1 VAARL
6 GVGGRR
12 RLRRRLLRLLRLL
25 LLRRPLPG
33 VAALGRLGCGLE
45 LRAFGMEDP
54 SQQLQAK
61 EAAAFRSISRLHDQK
76 LYKRA
81 LKTCDA
87 ILKAAPEH
95 GETLA
100 FKALTLSNLG
110 RKEEAYA
117 LAKLGLMK
125 TKMRSNLAW
134 HFYGLIYRA
143 DRNYV
148 EAIKCYRASLR
159 LRDAPRDALT
169 VQRELAVL
177 QVQTRDLKGFCET
190 RKVIFT
196 AQAQLRTNWIGL
208 RYVVLCCCRGAW
220 RAWRVARVCGCI
232 GGAGAP
238 CLPGTARLGSARHG
252 TAWQGRAGRQPG
264 TYRSAL

>member
-1 VAARL
+1 M
-6 GVGGRR
+6 
-12 RLRRRLLRLLRLL
+12 LRLNDAGSR
-25 LLRRPLPG
+25 
-33 VAALGRLGCGLE
+33 
-45 LRAFGMEDP
+45 MEEP

-61 EAAAFRSISRLHDQK
+61 EAAAFRTLSRLHDQK
-76 LYKRA
+76 FYKRA

-100 FKALTLSNLG
+100 FKALTLTYLG

-134 HFYGLIYRA
+134 HFYGLVYRA

-159 LRDAPRDALT
+159 LRDAPRDLL
-169 VQRELAVL
+169 VQRDLAVL
-177 QVQTRDLKGFCET
+177 QIQTRDLKGYCET
-190 RKVIFT
+190 RKAIFT
-196 AQAQLRTNWIGL
+196 AQAQLRTNWVGF
-208 RYVVLCCCRGAW
+208 RYVVL
-220 RAWRVARVCGCI
+220 
-232 GGAGAP
+232 
-238 CLPGTARLGSARHG
+238 
-252 TAWQGRAGRQPG
+252 
-264 TYRSAL
+264 

>member
-1 VAARL
+1 
-6 GVGGRR
+6 
-12 RLRRRLLRLLRLL
+12 
-25 LLRRPLPG
+25 
-33 VAALGRLGCGLE
+33 
-45 LRAFGMEDP
+45 MEDP

-61 EAAAFRSISRLHDQK
+61 EAAAFRTISRLHDQK
-76 LYKRA
+76 LFKRA

-125 TKMRSNLAW
+125 TKMRSHLAW

-159 LRDAPRDALT
+159 LRDAPRDALA

-177 QVQTRDLKGFCET
+177 QIQTRDLKGYCET

-196 AQAQLRTNWIGL
+196 AQAQLRTNWVGF
-208 RYVVLCCCRGAW
+208 RCVVLWCRGAW
-220 RAWRVARVCGCI
+220 RGVASREVVAAVL
-232 GGAGAP
+232 AGR
-238 CLPGTARLGSARHG
+238 ARPACSARHG
-252 TAWQGRAGRQPG
+252 SGRQAGRQAGRHISKRAVSCSFGRHTRCSSILCPEF
-264 TYRSAL
+264 